1 MASSGNFCTLNQI
14 AELGQSTDANTRAG
28 SMSNGNLKYVNLS
41 NNTAVGTYALTSGK
55 WYFEVYINSFN
66 ADNGM
71 TIGFSNHLFN
81 LDAELG
87 YNSPGSSTGAQAFGY
102 YAQTNK
108 LIYGPGDGGSSYNKT
123 WGGGTKATDGDII
136 QLYLDVDNLKFWA
149 GKNNTVFNSGNPATG
164 TGRGF
169 GTGGDPHNIA
179 ILPEGGLYPAIGN
192 WSAADATVTF
202 NFGQDSTFGGE
213 ITAAGNTDSN
223 GFGDFK
229 YEPPSGFLAICS
241 ANLPISADVDP
252 AETDSDYPAKQFN
265 VVNWTGTGTAQSIT
279 GVGFAPDL
287 VWLKRRDATA
297 DHQLLDTT
305 RGATYAIESSTTAN
319 SSTAVTDGL
328 TAFGTDGF
336 TLGTNTDY
344 NGNTNTYTAW
354 CWRANGGTTSTNTS
368 GTITSTVQAN
378 TAAGFS
384 IVKWRSNNSANQTIG
399 HGLSKAPRFII
410 SKPYSA
416 STWSWHNFHHYLGSI
431 GKFNF
436 AGSATGAFGSGTNTY
451 GAMPSETVFT
461 VGTAGNLMPNN
472 STTDVISY
480 CWHDV
485 DGMQKFGIYKG
496 NGSADGPFVYLGFRP
511 RLFVQKRADST
522 GAWRVWDSE
531 RHSFNPNDAI
541 FRSGTDGAEDTAN
554 GQVDFLSNGVKIRM
568 TYAEMNADG
577 GTFIYMAWG
586 DVPYKYSNPL

>member
-1 MASSGNFCTLNQI
+1 MTWSSLWSCDSSYPPSPDVFSGGNCRY
-14 AELGQSTDANTRAG
+14 S
-28 SMSNGNLKYVNLS
+28 SSNS
-41 NNTAVGTYALTSGK
+41 NNGFGATRSFLSGK
-55 WYFEVYINSFN
+55 WYWEVYIV
-66 ADNGM
+66 ANG
-71 TIGFSNHLFN
+71 NKQLV
-81 LDAELG
+81 LG
-87 YNSPGSSTGAQAFGY
+87 LVTPETKDVATQLWNTVGVYGVASGSGVGYKLIENSPGFVE
-102 YAQTNK
+102 
-108 LIYGPGDGGSSYNKT
+108 IDGFDDVAN
-123 WGGGTKATDGDII
+123 GDIV
-136 QLYLDVDNLKFWA
+136 QLAFDRDNYKLWV
-149 GKNNTVFNSGNPATG
+149 GRNNTWLES
-164 TGRGF
+164 
-169 GTGGDPHNIA
+169 GDPAGDSNPLISGSDFA
-179 ILPEGGLYPAIGN
+179 FQGGAVMPIIGQG
-192 WSAADATVTF
+192 SGSTF
-202 NFGQDSTFGGE
+202 TMVLNAGQDDTFGGE
-213 ITAAGNTDSN
+213 ITAAGNADGN
-223 GFGDFK
+223 GFGVFK
-229 YEPPSGFLAICS
+229 YAPPTGFLAPCS

-252 AETDSDYPAKQFN
+252 AETDSDYPAKQLN

-354 CWRANGGTTSTNTS
+354 CWGANGGTTSTNTS

-451 GAMPSETVFT
+451 GAMPSSTVFT

-485 DGMQKFGIYKG
+485 DGLQKFGIYKG
-496 NGSADGPFVYLGFRP
+496 NGNADGPFVYLGFRP

-531 RHSFNPNDAI
+531 RHPLNTNDAI
-541 FRSGTDGAEDTAN
+541 FRWGTNGAEDTAN

-586 DVPYKYSNPL
+586 DVPFKYNNTF